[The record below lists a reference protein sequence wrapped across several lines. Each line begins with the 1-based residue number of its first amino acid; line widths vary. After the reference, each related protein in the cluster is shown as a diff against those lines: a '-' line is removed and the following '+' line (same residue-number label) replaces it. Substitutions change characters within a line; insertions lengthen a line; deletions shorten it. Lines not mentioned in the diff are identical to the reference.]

1 MGKNSRQE
9 KLLEII
15 GAFEIETQEELVKKL
30 NDFAFNVT
38 QATVSRDIKELNIVK
53 VAGKIKKYKYAVMQP
68 SEEKDM
74 YKMYDLFKVSVI
86 SITSAQNIVVVKTL
100 IGNGMSAGTA
110 VDKMNIPEVVGCIGG
125 DDTIIIVTRS
135 NDDALTVENKLR
147 SLL

>member
-1 MGKNSRQE
+1 MFF
-9 KLLEII
+9 IY
-15 GAFEIETQEELVKKL
+15 F
-30 NDFAFNVT
+30 F
-38 QATVSRDIKELNIVK
+38 
-53 VAGKIKKYKYAVMQP
+53 
-68 SEEKDM
+68 
-74 YKMYDLFKVSVI
+74 LFKVSVI